1 MRTVVIPPPGIL
13 GLGRSRTVGIVGH
26 LPSDADCDTIADQ
39 LEPLGVSLSW
49 GPGNQAHLRTLAAI
63 TVEQEVHAL
72 RIVAAVTDCRIVWHK
87 AGGR

>member
-13 GLGRSRTVGIVGH
+13 GLGRTRTVGVVARF
-26 LPSDADCDTIADQ
+26 PTDADCDTIADQ

-49 GPGNQAHLRTLAAI
+49 GRGYQAHLRTQTAI
-63 TVEQEVHAL
+63 TVEQEVRAL

-87 AGGR
+87 AAPC